1 MPNDLVFFGPARFLG
16 KLWSSLACPPSL
28 SPTAAPT
35 SSIPTVSPSK
45 APTHFSA
52 GEWGASVNVA
62 NVTLLMYFNATL
74 EGQVELLSQADLK
87 YAEDMLERHALGV
100 YARSEQG
107 GLTVY
112 EVNITITGY
121 IDEYSNGSAIK
132 ILYDQEM
139 VFDAAE
145 YDDTTVPSIIEMP
158 LATDEDRSNFTAKL
172 KEGGSV
178 TFGSLNGVD
187 GIIAPG

>member
-1 MPNDLVFFGPARFLG
+1 
-16 KLWSSLACPPSL
+16 
-28 SPTAAPT
+28 
-35 SSIPTVSPSK
+35 
-45 APTHFSA
+45 
-52 GEWGASVNVA
+52 
-62 NVTLLMYFNATL
+62 
-74 EGQVELLSQADLK
+74 
-87 YAEDMLERHALGV
+87 
-100 YARSEQG
+100 
-107 GLTVY
+107 LTVY

>member
-1 MPNDLVFFGPARFLG
+1 
-16 KLWSSLACPPSL
+16 
-28 SPTAAPT
+28 
-35 SSIPTVSPSK
+35 
-45 APTHFSA
+45 
-52 GEWGASVNVA
+52 
-62 NVTLLMYFNATL
+62 MYFNATL

-121 IDEYSNGSAIK
+121 IDESSNGSAIK
-132 ILYDQEM
+132 IFYDQEM